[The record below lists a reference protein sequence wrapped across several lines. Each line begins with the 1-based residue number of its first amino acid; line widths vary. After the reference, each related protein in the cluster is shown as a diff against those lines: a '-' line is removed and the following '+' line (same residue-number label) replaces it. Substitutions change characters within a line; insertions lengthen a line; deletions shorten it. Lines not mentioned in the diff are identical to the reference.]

1 MRMNVE
7 KISEESMEDIM
18 DFKDFKLNEQGLIPV
33 VAQDY
38 LTGEVLMVAY
48 MNEEAYVK
56 TRESKKVH
64 YYSRSRNE
72 LWLKGETSGHYQYL
86 KSMLIDCD
94 SDTLVVKVQ
103 QEGAACHTGKFS
115 CFYREILSVDDVNE
129 IAEKIDSRVLE
140 EVYQV
145 VMDRKV
151 NPKEG
156 SYTNYLFDKGIDKI
170 LKKVGEE
177 TAEVIIGAKN
187 EGPDEI
193 IYEISD
199 LLYHLTVLL
208 VEKETNWEAIF
219 KELAKRR

>member
-1 MRMNVE
+1 MQFSN
-7 KISEESMEDIM
+7 
-18 DFKDFKLNEQGLIPV
+18 FKTNEQGLVPV
-33 VAQDY
+33 VTQDA
-38 LTGEVLMVAY
+38 LTNEVLMVAY
-48 MNEEAYVK
+48 MNEEAYQK
-56 TRESKKVH
+56 TLETKKAH
-64 YYSRSRNE
+64 YYSRSRQQ
-72 LWLKGETSGHYQYL
+72 LWFKGETSGHIQHVQSVL
-86 KSMLIDCD
+86 VDCD
-94 SDTLVVKVQ
+94 EDTLILKVR
-103 QEGAACHTGKFS
+103 QEGAACHTGNFS
-115 CFYREILSVDDVNE
+115 CFYREILTADDLQTVE
-129 IAEKIDSRVLE
+129 TISSKVLE

-145 VMDRKV
+145 VVDRKL

-187 EGPDEI
+187 EGCDEI

-208 VEKETNWEAIF
+208 VEKGANWNQIF

>member
-1 MRMNVE
+1 
-7 KISEESMEDIM
+7 ME
-18 DFKDFKLNEQGLIPV
+18 FKDFKLNEQGLIPV

-38 LTGEVLMVAY
+38 LSGEVLMVAY
-48 MNEEAYVK
+48 MNEEAYNK
-56 TRESKKVH
+56 TKESKKVH
-64 YYSRSRNE
+64 YYSRSRDE
-72 LWLKGETSGHYQYL
+72 LWLKGDTSGHFQHL

-94 SDTLVVKVQ
+94 NDTLVVKIE
-103 QEGAACHTGKFS
+103 QEGAACHTGEFS
-115 CFYREILSVDDVNE
+115 CFYREILTVDDVTTL
-129 IAEKIDSRVLE
+129 AEKIDSRVLE

-145 VMDRKV
+145 VMDRKK

-208 VEKETNWEAIF
+208 VEKETSWEAIF
-219 KELAKRR
+219 KELSKRR

>member
-1 MRMNVE
+1 M
-7 KISEESMEDIM
+7 KFSDL
-18 DFKDFKLNEQGLIPV
+18 KTNEQGLVPV

-38 LTGEVLMVAY
+38 LSNEVLMVAY
-48 MNEEAYVK
+48 MNEEAYTK
-56 TRESKKVH
+56 TLETKKAH
-64 YYSRSRNE
+64 YFSRSRNK
-72 LWLKGETSGHYQYL
+72 LWFKGETSGHFQNV

-94 SDTLVVKVQ
+94 DDTLVIKIQ
-103 QEGAACHTGKFS
+103 QEGAACHTGAFS
-115 CFYREILSVDDVNE
+115 CFYREILTVDDLTVVNNV
-129 IAEKIDSRVLE
+129 INSRVLE

-145 VMDRKV
+145 VLDRKN

-177 TAEVIIGAKN
+177 AAEVIIGAKN

-199 LLYHLTVLL
+199 LLYHLTVLI
-208 VEKETNWEAIF
+208 VEKDTNWEAIF
-219 KELAKRR
+219 RELAKRR

>member
-1 MRMNVE
+1 MQFSN
-7 KISEESMEDIM
+7 
-18 DFKDFKLNEQGLIPV
+18 FKTNEQGLVPV
-33 VAQDY
+33 VTQDA
-38 LTGEVLMVAY
+38 LTNEVLMVAY
-48 MNEEAYVK
+48 MNEEAYQK
-56 TRESKKVH
+56 TLETKKAH
-64 YYSRSRNE
+64 YYSRSRQQ
-72 LWLKGETSGHYQYL
+72 LWFKGETSGHIQHVQSVL
-86 KSMLIDCD
+86 VDCD
-94 SDTLVVKVQ
+94 EDTLILKVR
-103 QEGAACHTGKFS
+103 QEGAACHTGNFS
-115 CFYREILSVDDVNE
+115 CFYREILTADDLQTVE
-129 IAEKIDSRVLE
+129 TVTSKVLE

-145 VMDRKV
+145 VVDRKL

-187 EGPDEI
+187 EGCDEI

-208 VEKETNWEAIF
+208 VEKGANWNQIF

>member
-1 MRMNVE
+1 M
-7 KISEESMEDIM
+7 KFSDL
-18 DFKDFKLNEQGLIPV
+18 KTNEQGLIPV

-38 LTGEVLMVAY
+38 LSNEVLMVAY
-48 MNEEAYVK
+48 MNEEAYTK
-56 TRESKKVH
+56 TLETKKAH
-64 YYSRSRNE
+64 YFSRSRNE
-72 LWLKGETSGHYQYL
+72 LWFKGETSGHVQHV
-86 KSMLIDCD
+86 KSMLVDCD
-94 SDTLVVKVQ
+94 DDTLVIKIK
-103 QEGAACHTGKFS
+103 QEGAACHTGEFS
-115 CFYREILSVDDVNE
+115 CFYREILTVDDVTEVNDV
-129 IAEKIDSRVLE
+129 INSRVLE

-145 VMDRKV
+145 VLDRKN

-199 LLYHLTVLL
+199 LLYHLTVLI
-208 VEKETNWEAIF
+208 VEKDTNWELIF
-219 KELAKRR
+219 RELAKRR

>member
-1 MRMNVE
+1 
-7 KISEESMEDIM
+7 ME
-18 DFKDFKLNEQGLIPV
+18 FNQLKTNEQGLVPV

-38 LTGEVLMVAY
+38 LSNEVLMVAY
-48 MNEEAYVK
+48 MNEEAYKK
-56 TRESKKVH
+56 TLETKKAH
-64 YYSRSRNE
+64 YFSRSRNE
-72 LWLKGETSGHYQYL
+72 LWFKGETSGHVQHV
-86 KSMLIDCD
+86 KSILVDCD
-94 SDTLVVKVQ
+94 SDTLVIKIK
-103 QEGAACHTGKFS
+103 QEGAACHTGEFS
-115 CFYREILSVDDVNE
+115 CFYREILTVDDMIEVNDV
-129 IAEKIDSRVLE
+129 INSRVLE

-145 VMDRKV
+145 VLDRKN

-208 VEKETNWEAIF
+208 VEKDTNWEFIF